1 MKRPKE
7 ARYIEK
13 ETNEE
18 EEINDEQRSLTF
30 PNTCIAPPSCKMK
43 KEIERKGKKKAHP
56 LLHSACGGFSV
67 LSRKRKGG
75 SDVREGKQGSTEVA
89 VRVAM

>member
-43 KEIERKGKKKAHP
+43 QRN
-56 LLHSACGGFSV
+56 
-67 LSRKRKGG
+67 
-75 SDVREGKQGSTEVA
+75 
-89 VRVAM
+89 